1 MDAVAAEYLE
11 ADSALTGSPFRWG
24 RWRTS
29 WLQAGSVSNAGVLDA
44 GMSWGRYRK
53 GLRVKAEEH
62 LGIRSVWRDAWLPTE
77 EACRRRDI
85 TRCTGR

>member
-1 MDAVAAEYLE
+1 M
-11 ADSALTGSPFRWG
+11 R
-24 RWRTS
+24 
-29 WLQAGSVSNAGVLDA
+29 

-77 EACRRRDI
+77 EGRRRRDI
-85 TRCTGR
+85 TRCAGRSGLRSAASEGRRVVVRKHGDGMRTGGMGWATLR